1 VHAHASTPAWASR
14 AHVALQVLC
23 TWKAR
28 RLQLAQC
35 PGAAHH
41 RSQEVLKARLAAVRV
56 GRGKRPRGPQDAG
69 RWCQRAV
76 QYGKSHQ
83 PGLCRARR
91 ISLIVFSN
99 FHFMRIIMI
108 MAIIEP
114 FKQDQCSFICITC
127 YVSVDAAYALSI
139 AVLVSGNCVYVTHS
153 SLCLS
158 AQCAYITKAWYA
170 WYVNIQQF
178 TCCVSVSISNKIS
191 VSTVTRH
198 ERVTVHSACITDTVS
213 VFTIN
218 RQIDW

>member
-1 VHAHASTPAWASR
+1 MPAAGAS
-14 AHVALQVLC
+14 
-23 TWKAR
+23 
-28 RLQLAQC
+28 
-35 PGAAHH
+35 
-41 RSQEVLKARLAAVRV
+41 AVR
-56 GRGKRPRGPQDAG
+56 
-69 RWCQRAV
+69 
-76 QYGKSHQ
+76 YGKSHQ

-91 ISLIVFSN
+91 ISLIVFFQFSFYEDN
-99 FHFMRIIMI
+99 
-108 MAIIEP
+108 
-114 FKQDQCSFICITC
+114 QDNGNNWAFQTRLVFIYVHYVLRECWCSLCT
-127 YVSVDAAYALSI
+127 VAI

-178 TCCVSVSISNKIS
+178 TCCVSASISNKIS